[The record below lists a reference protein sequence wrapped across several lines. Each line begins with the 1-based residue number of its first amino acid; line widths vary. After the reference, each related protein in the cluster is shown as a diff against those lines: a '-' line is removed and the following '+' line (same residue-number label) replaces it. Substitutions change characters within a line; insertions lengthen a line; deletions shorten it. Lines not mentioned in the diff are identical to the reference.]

1 MSHQTGIKGKTT
13 HKNATVPW
21 LICWARDFFRH
32 WFVLIAKENP
42 VYRCVRVIIA
52 AEIKWPQSR
61 KTEEKKL
68 LLKRATTTTTTTAAA
83 IIFLYF
89 TLLAIFRF
97 GYERVLFRAINREF
111 YRTRDVCTCCY
122 IQFLPFFLYFFV
134 FLFHLIFC
142 FIITVSFICSRCDI
156 YKWDKYKYIKRQ
168 ERKKRH
174 TDDHRIVWVSP
185 HRESVFFFIYSFFFV
200 AILAPILHTLN
211 KT

>member
-1 MSHQTGIKGKTT
+1 MLPNQVFDIFFCDFIYSCVADLIVAWDIVATIPIRLTLVHGKCLIKQESKVKQHT
-13 HKNATVPW
+13 KMPPW

-122 IQFLPFFLYFFV
+122 IQFLPFFSV
-134 FLFHLIFC
+134 FLRIFISSYFLLHHYGFFHLL
-142 FIITVSFICSRCDI
+142 SMR
-156 YKWDKYKYIKRQ
+156 YIQMR
-168 ERKKRH
+168 
-174 TDDHRIVWVSP
+174 
-185 HRESVFFFIYSFFFV
+185 
-200 AILAPILHTLN
+200 
-211 KT
+211 